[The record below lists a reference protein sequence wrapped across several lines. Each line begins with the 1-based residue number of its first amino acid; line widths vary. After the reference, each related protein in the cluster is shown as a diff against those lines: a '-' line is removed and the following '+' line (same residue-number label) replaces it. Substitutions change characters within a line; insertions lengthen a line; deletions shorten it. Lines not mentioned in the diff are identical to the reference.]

1 MRINTVFFDMGGT
14 IETFGYT
21 KEFRLEN
28 VHVIKDCLAKKSIFL
43 SWTDE
48 QLVEAITKGAKDYLL
63 WNMISHIELN
73 SANIWSRFFLQ
84 GQLLTPEELTPISE
98 ELAFLYETRLF
109 YRAIRPEIPEV
120 LKKIKKLG
128 FRMGI
133 ISNTQSFSQVPFSL
147 QQYQI
152 LEYFNPIILSSEYG
166 WRKPDPAIFY
176 HAAQMAGLPTG
187 ACVYVGDKIN
197 RDIVGAKRSG
207 FQLAIQIK
215 HEYYDGIKD
224 EGAIPDAIIDNMK
237 ELIPIL
243 EQATQIVKQTP
254 QSRNNQKVKAIFF
267 DAGDILYHRPKK
279 DNYFQKFLLE
289 NSIFLNSD
297 FEKQRQQ
304 FKELAFTGKIS
315 QADYYLNTIKLLEIQ
330 DEEKLAAG
338 MEALRK
344 DDDNVKIIKG
354 VPATIQK
361 LKEKGFT
368 LGIITDT
375 AVPVTKKLSW
385 FDQHGFGGL
394 WDVYISSKEVGVR
407 KPNPIMYEKAICQ
420 SGFKSNETAFVGHKN
435 SELEGARAS
444 GMHTIAFN
452 YDEDAEA
459 EFFIDQFAD
468 LLTLPILQK

>member
-207 FQLAIQIK
+207 FQ
-215 HEYYDGIKD
+215 
-224 EGAIPDAIIDNMK
+224 
-237 ELIPIL
+237 
-243 EQATQIVKQTP
+243 
-254 QSRNNQKVKAIFF
+254 
-267 DAGDILYHRPKK
+267 
-279 DNYFQKFLLE
+279 
-289 NSIFLNSD
+289 
-297 FEKQRQQ
+297 
-304 FKELAFTGKIS
+304 
-315 QADYYLNTIKLLEIQ
+315 
-330 DEEKLAAG
+330 
-338 MEALRK
+338 
-344 DDDNVKIIKG
+344 
-354 VPATIQK
+354 
-361 LKEKGFT
+361 
-368 LGIITDT
+368 
-375 AVPVTKKLSW
+375 
-385 FDQHGFGGL
+385 
-394 WDVYISSKEVGVR
+394 
-407 KPNPIMYEKAICQ
+407 
-420 SGFKSNETAFVGHKN
+420 
-435 SELEGARAS
+435 
-444 GMHTIAFN
+444 
-452 YDEDAEA
+452 
-459 EFFIDQFAD
+459 
-468 LLTLPILQK
+468 